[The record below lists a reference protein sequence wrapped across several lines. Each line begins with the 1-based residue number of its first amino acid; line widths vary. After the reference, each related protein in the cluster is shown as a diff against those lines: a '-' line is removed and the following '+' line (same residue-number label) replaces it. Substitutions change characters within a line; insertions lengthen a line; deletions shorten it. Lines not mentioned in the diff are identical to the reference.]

1 MGNRFRLTGME
12 TTTKT
17 EICYRDR
24 QTGKLMTEKIFAEDL
39 LRWLYEDT
47 LGFTVFNYF
56 LNNQAFC
63 WLFGKLQDLP
73 SSRRKILEFVKE
85 YSINLEEVE
94 FLPEDYG
101 SFNAFFSRHLKP
113 HARPF
118 IKNADIFCSPGDG
131 KVLVYPQLTE
141 QTQVPVKG
149 AAIAVE
155 ALLASESAAQI
166 YQGGSALILR
176 LAPRDYHRFHFPDQG
191 KADRA
196 RYIKGKY
203 HSVNPIAL
211 SKVPGIL
218 CQNKRAVTEF
228 HSKNFGQITYVEIG
242 ATTVASIIQTYT
254 PGIVDRGQEK
264 GYFQYGGSTIVLLF
278 EPGAIVF
285 DEDLIQDS
293 RQHLEVQVQAG
304 NQMGTKT
311 YSSRH
316 FS

>member
-1 MGNRFRLTGME
+1 MA
-12 TTTKT
+12 TTKKT
-17 EICYRDR
+17 KICYRDR
-24 QTGKLMTEKIFAEDL
+24 LTGKITAERIFAEDL

-47 LGFTVFNYF
+47 LGFTVFNCF

-73 SSRRKILEFVKE
+73 SSRRKIFEFVKE

-94 FLPEDYG
+94 FPLEYYQN
-101 SFNAFFSRHLKP
+101 FNAFFSRHLKS

-131 KVLVYPQLTE
+131 KVLVYPKLTK
-141 QTQVPVKG
+141 QTQIPVKG
-149 AAIAVE
+149 SAITVE
-155 ALLASESAAQI
+155 ALLASESAAQT
-166 YQGGSALILR
+166 YQDGSALILR

-191 KADRA
+191 KANRA
-196 RYIKGKY
+196 RYIRGTY

-211 SKVPGIL
+211 SRVPGIL
-218 CQNKRAVTEF
+218 YQNKRAVTEF
-228 HSKNFGQITYVEIG
+228 YSQNFGRITYVEIG

-278 EPGAIVF
+278 EPGAIIF

-293 RQHLEVQVQAG
+293 QQHLEVQVQAG
-304 NQMGTKT
+304 NQLGTKI
-311 YSSRH
+311 SH
-316 FS
+316 